1 MELQRSSGLLLHP
14 TSLPGKYGIG
24 EIGKSA
30 YRWIDFLLESKQ
42 SIWQILP
49 LGPTSYGDSP
59 YQVTSVFAGNPL
71 LIDLKS
77 LANAG
82 YISPNDLKKSPEF
95 PDNCVDFK
103 SVIEWKM
110 PLLLEAFNRFS
121 EIAKESDIE
130 GFAHFCSAYDDV
142 WLAEF
147 ALFMAI
153 KNQFGK
159 RAWWEWPVELKLRD
173 ADSLA
178 QIRNQLR
185 HEIRAQK
192 FLQYQFFKQ
201 WTNLKNYANQHGI
214 QILGDMPIYVS
225 HDSADLWANQD
236 KFCLDD
242 RGIPVVVAGVPPDY
256 FSETGQLWG
265 NPIYKW
271 DVMEKNGFRWWIERV
286 RTTLQYVDVIR
297 IDHFRGFEAYWKVAY
312 GEETAIN
319 GRWVKGPGHVFF
331 DKLLEALPQI
341 PIIAEDLG
349 VITPEVS
356 TLRDRYG
363 FPGMKIL
370 QFAFS
375 SDSTNRDL
383 PDNYNKA
390 CVVYS
395 GTHDNDTTHGW
406 FKTISEK
413 EREYCI
419 RYLGK
424 NPKDIAWDLMRLAC
438 ASTAD
443 LAIYTMQDV
452 LSLGSEARMNFPGR
466 ASGNWTWRLKPS
478 QLSRK
483 YIKKLAKMTEIYGR
497 YNPGLRK

>member
-14 TSLPGKYGIG
+14 TSLPGEYGIG
-24 EIGKSA
+24 EIGDSA
-30 YRWIDFLLESKQ
+30 YHWIDFLLESKQ
-42 SIWQILP
+42 SVWQILP

-77 LANAG
+77 LAKSG
-82 YISPNDLKKSPEF
+82 YISPNDLKKSPDFLE
-95 PDNCVDFK
+95 DCVDFK

-110 PLLLEAFNRFS
+110 PLLEEAFNRFS
-121 EIAKESDIE
+121 EIALESDIE
-130 GFAHFCSAYDDV
+130 GFAHFCSTYDDI

-153 KNQFGK
+153 KNQFDK
-159 RAWWEWPVELKLRD
+159 RAWCEWPVELKLRD

-178 QIRNQLR
+178 EMRNQLKN
-185 HEIRAQK
+185 EIQAQK
-192 FLQYQFFKQ
+192 FFQYQFFKQ
-201 WTNLKNYANQHGI
+201 WTNLKNYANQQGI
-214 QILGDMPIYVS
+214 RILGDIPIYVS

-242 RGIPVVVAGVPPDY
+242 EGNLLVVAGVPPDY

-297 IDHFRGFEAYWKVAY
+297 IDHFRGFEAYWEVAY

-331 DKLLEALPQI
+331 DKLMEALPQI

-349 VITPEVS
+349 VITPEV
-356 TLRDRYG
+356 TALRDRYG

-375 SDSTNRDL
+375 GDASNRDL
-383 PDNYNKA
+383 PHNYNTA

-395 GTHDNDTTHGW
+395 GNHDNNTTHGW

-419 RYLGK
+419 RHLGK
-424 NPKDIAWDLMRLAC
+424 KPKNISWDLMRLAC

-443 LAIYTMQDV
+443 VAIYPIQDV
-452 LSLGSEARMNFPGR
+452 LGLGSEARMNYPGR
-466 ASGNWTWRLKPS
+466 ASGNWTWRLKPG

-483 YIKKLAKMTEIYGR
+483 YTKKLAEMTEIYGR
-497 YNPGLRK
+497 SNPVLQI